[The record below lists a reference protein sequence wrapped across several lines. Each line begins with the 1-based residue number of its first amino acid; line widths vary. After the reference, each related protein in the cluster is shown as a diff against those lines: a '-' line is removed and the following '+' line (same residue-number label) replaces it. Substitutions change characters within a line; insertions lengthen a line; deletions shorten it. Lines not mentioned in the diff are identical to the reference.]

1 MNDFYCHNK
10 LHAIA
15 KSCRPVSKKINYSQK
30 FLLTAVNGRSLLCGA
45 LLASSSSKLGKEQQR
60 GANAGELT
68 GVQVGFV

>member
-1 MNDFYCHNK
+1 MNDFYRHNK

-68 GVQVGFV
+68 GIQVGFV